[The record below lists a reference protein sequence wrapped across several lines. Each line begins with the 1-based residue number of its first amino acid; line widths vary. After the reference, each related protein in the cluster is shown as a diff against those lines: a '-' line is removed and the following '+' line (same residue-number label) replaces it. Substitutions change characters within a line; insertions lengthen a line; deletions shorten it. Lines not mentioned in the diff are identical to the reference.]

1 MLGFVVRRLRGRLP
15 LAAAVLLTVLITTAV
30 LTALVTFNSSVGQAG
45 LRQALQGPGHARTTV
60 VVTAEHGLD
69 QRQKDDEALA
79 SYRQKLFGDLPVR
92 TDSLLRS
99 RSYGLPGGDAPAAG
113 APAAGASA
121 GGAPASG
128 QSSSAK
134 ADLTVLADLDRAR
147 VSLVAGA
154 WPGAVAGPVRSA
166 APQVA
171 VPQTMLARLGLTAE
185 ALPADV
191 RLADRLDGTPLTVR
205 VTGAYRAVD
214 PFAAYWH
221 IDPVGGHE
229 IQIGGFTTYG
239 PMMVDQSA
247 FTAGGLPQSSRGW
260 LLDADFA
267 GVDQSTAEAIGDR
280 TQGLADD
287 LRKTSSLTANT
298 ELPGIVGE
306 LSASLLVARSTLLI
320 GALQLAVLA
329 TAALLLVVRLISTR
343 QERENELLAARG
355 ASGARLG
362 GFTALES
369 VLLAL
374 PAAVFAPL
382 LTPFLVR
389 VLAGLGRSHQVA
401 LDTQLRWTLW
411 PVAVFCALGCIV
423 LATVPSLLRG
433 AGSALRRRA
442 GRRQAV
448 VSGIARNGGDLAVL
462 ALAVLAYQQLDQYGG
477 GLSTDSSGHLGVD
490 LLLVATPTLALCAG
504 TLVVLRLLPLVARLG
519 ARVAARGSGLGPA
532 MVGWQL
538 ARQPARATGPV
549 LLLVMAVATGVLAFG
564 QHATWTA
571 SQYDQAAFD
580 TAGGLRISASHS
592 ALMGQG
598 GRYGA
603 LPGGDRLIAVD
614 REDQALPNGT
624 GQVLAVDSAAFADR
638 VPFREDLLGGADRA
652 KVFGG
657 LAQPAPTGVKAGV
670 PLPGRPLRIDADLA
684 VRQEFNTTPLIA
696 GLPPVAPVAPE
707 LTLLLRDRFG
717 YVHKVLFTGLPTG
730 GEQRVS
736 APLSTLVDAPMG
748 SVAAP
753 LSLVGASVSFSDR
766 AGGEVTVHRL
776 AVSDSADGP
785 ATDVPVP
792 AGLSWQSEVLDGP
805 ALKAGAAPPAAVRPE
820 PADAGRL
827 FTVDYRTGNN
837 TGASLRALLHIAGTD
852 TPSVLN
858 GVATQDYLQLVGAR
872 VGDVLRVPFAATILQ
887 VKITGVV
894 QAVPATG
901 PNALV
906 IDLATTARLLAAE
919 GRGLPSHAEWWLPA
933 SGPGDR
939 VPAQAAAALRAAPG
953 SQDVQLYD
961 EVSEGMLSDPVG
973 AAPQNALLAIALVTA
988 VLAAIG
994 FVAAVAG
1001 SAHERARDS
1010 ALLLALGAP
1019 RKQVT
1024 RTVAAEQAL
1033 LVGLGGVVGLALGAL
1048 LVHLIVPFAVLT
1060 PAARRPMPEALIELP
1075 VGQALLFAA
1084 AIAVAPLLSAFLI
1097 GRRRRDVAS
1106 RLRHVEEM

>member
-30 LTALVTFNSSVGQAG
+30 LTALVTFNSGVDQAG

-69 QRQKDDEALA
+69 QRQKDEEALS

-99 RSYGLPGGDAPAAG
+99 RSYGLPGGDAAAAGSAATAGSPGGAPAG
-113 APAAGASA
+113 APAG
-121 GGAPASG
+121 G
-128 QSSSAK
+128 QSSTAN

-154 WPGAVAGPVRSA
+154 WPGAATGPVKSA
-166 APQVA
+166 VPQVA
-171 VPQTMLARLGLTAE
+171 VPQTMLTRLGLTAQ

-191 RLADRLDGTPLTVR
+191 RLTDRLDSTPLTVR
-205 VTGAYRAVD
+205 VTGTYRAVD
-214 PFAAYWH
+214 PFAGYWR

-229 IQIGGFTTYG
+229 IEIRSFTTYG

-247 FTAGGLPQSSRGW
+247 FTTGGLPQSSRGW

-280 TQGLADD
+280 SQRLGDD
-287 LRKTSSLTANT
+287 LRKTAGLTTTT
-298 ELPGIVGE
+298 EFPGLVNE
-306 LSASLLVARSTLLI
+306 LSASLMVARSTLLI

-329 TAALLLVVRLISTR
+329 AAALLLVVRLISTR

-411 PVAVFCALGCIV
+411 PVAVLCALLCIL

-433 AGSALRRRA
+433 AGAALRRRA
-442 GRRQAV
+442 GRRQAM

-477 GLSTDSSGHLGVD
+477 GLSADSAGRLGVD
-490 LLLVATPTLALCAG
+490 PLLVATPTLALCAG

-549 LLLVMAVATGVLAFG
+549 LLLVMAVATGVLALG

-571 SQYDQAAFD
+571 SQYDQASFN
-580 TAGGLRISASHS
+580 TAGGLRISASHT
-592 ALMGQG
+592 APMGQG
-598 GRYGA
+598 GHYGT
-603 LPGGDRLIAVD
+603 LPGGDRLIPVD
-614 REDQALPNGT
+614 REDQALSNGT
-624 GQVLAVDSAAFADR
+624 GQMLAVDTAALVDR
-638 VPFREDLLGGADRA
+638 VPFRDDLLGGSDRA
-652 KVFGG
+652 KAFGT
-657 LAQPAPTGVKAGV
+657 LAQPAPTGAKAGV
-670 PLPGRPLRIDADLA
+670 TLPGRPLRVDADLA
-684 VRQEFNTTPLIA
+684 VRQVFGSGAPN
-696 GLPPVAPVAPE
+696 APVPSPPE
-707 LTLLLRDRFG
+707 VTLLLRDRFG
-717 YVHKVLFTGLPTG
+717 YVHKAPFADVPAG
-730 GEQRVS
+730 GEQRAS
-736 APLSTLVDAPMG
+736 APLSTLVGAPVG

-753 LSLVGASVSFSDR
+753 LTLVGATVSFGDR
-766 AGGEVTVHRL
+766 ITGEVTVGRL
-776 AVSDSADGP
+776 AVSDSVDGP
-785 ATDVPVP
+785 AADVPVP
-792 AGLSWQSEVLDGP
+792 AGLSWKGDVFDGP
-805 ALKAGAAPPAAVRPE
+805 ALKPGAAPPVTVRPE

-827 FTVDYRTGNN
+827 FTIDYVP
-837 TGASLRALLHIAGTD
+837 SKVPLRAVLGIAGAEA
-852 TPSVLN
+852 PSALT
-858 GVATQDYLQLVGAR
+858 GVATQDYLKLVGAS
-872 VGDVLRVPFAATILQ
+872 VGDVVRVPFAGAVVQ
-887 VKITGVV
+887 VKITGAV

-901 PNALV
+901 RSALV
-906 IDLATTARLLAAE
+906 VDLATTARLLAAQ
-919 GRGLPSHAEWWLPA
+919 GRVLPTRTEWWLPA
-933 SGPGDR
+933 TGPGDR
-939 VPAQAAAALRAAPG
+939 APAELAAALRAAPG

-961 EVSEGMLSDPVG
+961 EVSAGMLSDPVG
-973 AAPQNALLAIALVTA
+973 AAPQNALMAIALVTA
-988 VLAAIG
+988 LLAAIG

-1024 RTVAAEQAL
+1024 RTVAVEQAL
-1033 LVGLGGVVGLALGAL
+1033 LVGLGGTVGLALGAL
-1048 LVHLIVPFAVLT
+1048 LVHLIVPFVVLT
-1060 PAARRPMPEALIELP
+1060 PAAHRPMPEALIELP
-1075 VGQALLFAA
+1075 LGQALLFAA

-1097 GRRRRDVAS
+1097 GRRRRDVAN

>member
-30 LTALVTFNSSVGQAG
+30 LTALVTFNSGVGQAG
-45 LRQALQGPGHARTTV
+45 LRQTLQGPGHARTTV
-60 VVTAEHGLD
+60 VVTAEHGLEE
-69 QRQKDDEALA
+69 RQKDEEALA
-79 SYRQKLFGDLPVR
+79 SYRQKLFGGLPVH

-99 RSYGLPGGDAPAAG
+99 RSYGLPGGGDAAPAG
-113 APAAGASA
+113 SA
-121 GGAPASG
+121 TAG
-128 QSSSAK
+128 QSGAAK
-134 ADLTVLADLDRAR
+134 VDLTVLADLDRTR
-147 VSLVAGA
+147 VRLTAGA
-154 WPGAVAGPVRSA
+154 WPEAVGGPVQSA

-171 VPQTMLARLGLTAE
+171 VPQAVLARLGLTAQ
-185 ALPADV
+185 ALPTDV
-191 RLADRLDGTPLTVR
+191 RLADRVDGKPLTVR
-205 VTGAYRAVD
+205 ITGTYRAAD
-214 PFAAYWH
+214 PFAPYWH

-229 IQIGGFTTYG
+229 IQTGGFTTYG
-239 PMMVDQSA
+239 PMLVDPSA

-267 GVDQSTAEAIGDR
+267 GVDQGAAEAIGGR
-280 TQGLADD
+280 AQLLADD
-287 LRKTSSLTANT
+287 LRKTSGLAAST
-298 ELPGIVGE
+298 ELPDVVRE
-306 LSASLLVARSTLLI
+306 LKASLMVARSTLLI

-329 TAALLLVVRLISTR
+329 AAALLLVVRLISAR

-355 ASGARLG
+355 ASGSRLG

-374 PAAVFAPL
+374 PAAVLAPV

-411 PVAVFCALGCIV
+411 PVALVCAVGCVV

-433 AGSALRRRA
+433 AGAALRRRA

-462 ALAVLAYQQLDQYGG
+462 ALAALAYQQLDQYGG
-477 GLSTDSSGHLGVD
+477 GLSADSSGDLGVD
-490 LLLVATPTLALCAG
+490 PLLVATPTLALCAG
-504 TLVVLRLLPLVARLG
+504 TLIVLRLLPVVARLG
-519 ARVAARGSGLGPA
+519 ARVAARGDGLGPA

-549 LLLVMAVATGVLAFG
+549 LLLVMAVATGVLALG

-571 SQYDQAAFD
+571 SQRDQASFD
-580 TAGGLRISASHS
+580 TAGGLRVSAARTS
-592 ALMGQG
+592 LMGQG
-598 GRYGA
+598 GHYDA
-603 LPGGDRLIAVD
+603 LPGGDRLIPVD
-614 REDQALPNGT
+614 REEQTLSNGT
-624 GQVLAVDSAAFADR
+624 GQILAVDSAALAGR
-638 VPFREDLLGGADRA
+638 VPFRADLLGGADPA
-652 KVFGG
+652 KVFGT
-657 LAQPAPTGVKAGV
+657 LAQPAPTGAQAGV

-684 VRQEFNTTPLIA
+684 LRQVFDTSSARPPLPS
-696 GLPPVAPVAPE
+696 PPEV
-707 LTLLLRDRFG
+707 TLLLRDRFG
-717 YVHKVLFTGLPTG
+717 YVHKAPFVDLPAS

-736 APLSTLVDAPMG
+736 APLSALVDAPVG
-748 SVAAP
+748 AAAAP
-753 LSLVGASVSFSDR
+753 LTLVGATVSFGDR
-766 AGGEVTVHRL
+766 VVGEVTVGRL

-792 AGLSWQSEVLDGP
+792 AGLSWKGGVVDGP
-805 ALKAGAAPPAAVRPE
+805 ALRPGAAPPVTVRPE
-820 PADAGRL
+820 PADAARL
-827 FTVDYRTGNN
+827 ITVDY
-837 TGASLRALLHIAGTD
+837 ASEKVPLRAVVGIAGAEA
-852 TPSVLN
+852 PNVLS
-858 GVATQDYLQLVGAR
+858 GVATRDYLKLVGAS
-872 VGDVLRVPFAATILQ
+872 VGDVVRVPIAGAVVQ
-887 VKITGVV
+887 VRITGAVP
-894 QAVPATG
+894 AVPATG
-901 PNALV
+901 PDALV
-906 IDLATTARLLAAE
+906 VDLATTARLLAAQ
-919 GRGLPSHAEWWLPA
+919 GRTLPSRAEWWLPA
-933 SGPGDR
+933 AAPGDR
-939 VPAQAAAALRAAPG
+939 APAELAAALRAAPG
-953 SQDVQLYD
+953 SQDVRLYD

-973 AAPQNALLAIALVTA
+973 AAPQNALMAIALVTA
-988 VLAAIG
+988 LLAAIG

-1048 LVHLIVPFAVLT
+1048 LVHLIVPFVVLT
-1060 PAARRPMPEALIELP
+1060 PAARRPRPEALITLP

-1097 GRRRRDVAS
+1097 GRRRRDVAN

>member
-30 LTALVTFNSSVGQAG
+30 LTALVTFNSGVGQAG

-60 VVTAEHGLD
+60 VVTVEHGLD
-69 QRQKDDEALA
+69 QRTKDEEALA
-79 SYRQKLFGDLPVR
+79 GYRRKLFGDLPVR

-99 RSYGLPGGDAPAAG
+99 RSYGLPVVGAAAG
-113 APAAGASA
+113 AAGASGTA
-121 GGAPASG
+121 GDATSGGQPAGARV
-128 QSSSAK
+128 
-134 ADLTVLADLDRAR
+134 DLTVLADVDRGRAR
-147 VSLVAGA
+147 LVAGA
-154 WPGAVAGPVRSA
+154 WPGVAAGPVQST
-166 APQVA
+166 APQAA
-171 VPQTMLARLGLTAE
+171 VPQTMLTRLGLGE
-185 ALPADV
+185 QALPADV
-191 RLADRLDGTPLTVR
+191 QLADRLDGKPLTVR

-214 PFAAYWH
+214 PFDPYWR

-229 IQIGGFTTYG
+229 VEVGGFTTFG
-239 PMMVDQSA
+239 PMMVDQSV
-247 FTAGGLPQSSRGW
+247 FTAGSLPQTSRGW

-267 GVDQSTAEAIGDR
+267 GVDQDAAEAIGDR
-280 TQGLADD
+280 AQGLNED
-287 LRKTSSLTANT
+287 LRKTSSLAATT
-298 ELPGIVGE
+298 ELPDVMRE
-306 LSASLLVARSTLLI
+306 LSASLMVARSTLLI

-329 TAALLLVVRLISTR
+329 TAALLLVVRLISAR

-355 ASGARLG
+355 ASGLRLG
-362 GFTALES
+362 GFTALEL
-369 VLLAL
+369 VLLSL

-389 VLAGLGRSHQVA
+389 VLAGLGRSHQVV
-401 LDTQLRWTLW
+401 LDTGIGWTLW
-411 PVAVFCALGCIV
+411 PVAVLCALVCIV
-423 LATVPSLLRG
+423 LAIVPSLLRG
-433 AGSALRRRA
+433 AGAALRLRA
-442 GRRQAV
+442 GRRQAL

-462 ALAVLAYQQLDQYGG
+462 ALAALAYQQLDQYGG
-477 GLSTDSSGHLGVD
+477 GLSVDSSGRLGVD
-490 LLLVATPTLALCAG
+490 PLLVATPTLALCAG
-504 TLVVLRLLPLVARLG
+504 TLVVLRLLPLAAKLA

-549 LLLVMAVATGVLAFG
+549 LLLVMAVATGVLALG

-571 SQYDQAAFD
+571 SQHDQASFN
-580 TAGGLRISASHS
+580 TAGGLRISASHT

-598 GRYGA
+598 GHFGA
-603 LPGGDRLIAVD
+603 LPGGDRLIPVD
-614 REDQALPNGT
+614 REDQALSNGN
-624 GQVLAVDSAAFADR
+624 GQVLAVDSAALADR
-638 VPFREDLLGGADRA
+638 VPYRDDLLGGVDRA
-652 KVFGG
+652 KAFGT
-657 LAQPAPTGVKAGV
+657 LAQPAPTGAKAGV
-670 PLPGRPLRIDADLA
+670 TLPGRPLRIDADLA
-684 VRQEFNTTPLIA
+684 IRQVFDNN
-696 GLPPVAPVAPE
+696 GLHPPIPSPPE
-707 LTLLLRDRFG
+707 VTLLLRDRFG
-717 YVHKVLFTGLPTG
+717 YVHKAPFADLPVN
-730 GEQRVS
+730 GEQRAS
-736 APLSTLVDAPMG
+736 APLSTLVDAPVG

-753 LSLVGASVSFSDR
+753 LTLVGATVSFGDR
-766 AGGEVTVHRL
+766 VVGEVTVGRL

-792 AGLSWQSEVLDGP
+792 AGLSWKGDVVDGP
-805 ALKAGAAPPAAVRPE
+805 ALRSGAAPPVTVRPE

-827 FTVDYRTGNN
+827 FTVDY
-837 TGASLRALLHIAGTD
+837 ASAKVSLRAVLGIAGVEA
-852 TPSVLN
+852 PSVVS
-858 GVATQDYLQLVGAR
+858 GVATEDYLKLVGGS
-872 VGDVLRVPFAATILQ
+872 VGDVLRVPFAGAVVQ

-901 PNALV
+901 RNALV
-906 IDLATTARLLAAE
+906 VDLATTARLLAAQ
-919 GRGLPSHAEWWLPA
+919 GRTLPSHAEWWLPA
-933 SGPGDR
+933 TGPGDR
-939 VPAQAAAALRAAPG
+939 APAELAAALRAAPG

-961 EVSEGMLSDPVG
+961 EVSGGMLSDPVG
-973 AAPQNALLAIALVTA
+973 AAPQNALMAIALVTA

-1033 LVGLGGVVGLALGAL
+1033 LVGLGGTVGLALGAL
-1048 LVHLIVPFAVLT
+1048 LVHLIVPFVVLT
-1060 PAARRPMPEALIELP
+1060 PAARPPVPEALIDLP

-1097 GRRRRDVAS
+1097 GRRRRDVAN